1 MKKYKPDSNEL
12 SESNILNFVGGYFE
26 GTLKPHLMSE
36 DVPEDWDST
45 PVKILVGSNFNEVA
59 FDKSKN
65 VLVEFYAPWCGHCKA
80 LAPEY
85 SEAAGTLKESGS
97 EIRLAKVDAT
107 EQTDLAEQFEVKG
120 YPTLKFYKNGI
131 PKEYTGGRVAKE
143 IISWLEK

>member
-1 MKKYKPDSNEL
+1 VHNLLFIKKDDESFEAAHAEFTKASGQFKGKCLFVFIDASKESNARIMEYFGLKDDDLPSMRVITLDGEMKKYKPDSNEL

-65 VLVEFYAPWCGHCKA
+65 VLVEFYAP
-80 LAPEY
+80 
-85 SEAAGTLKESGS
+85 
-97 EIRLAKVDAT
+97 
-107 EQTDLAEQFEVKG
+107 
-120 YPTLKFYKNGI
+120 
-131 PKEYTGGRVAKE
+131 
-143 IISWLEK
+143 